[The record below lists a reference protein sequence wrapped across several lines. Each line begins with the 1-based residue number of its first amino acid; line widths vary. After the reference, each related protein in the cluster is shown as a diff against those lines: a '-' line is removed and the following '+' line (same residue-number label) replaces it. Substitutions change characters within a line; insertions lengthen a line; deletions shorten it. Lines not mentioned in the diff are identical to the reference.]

1 MVCEKV
7 RSTARTQRFLGT
19 RSGSRLDDFEQL
31 IGGAG
36 VAAMRVEVGRH
47 SIDPRDVAGVTRGA
61 GARGLELTVHC
72 FPPKKVR
79 PDRAMTPC

>member
-7 RSTARTQRFLGT
+7 CLDCSHLRFLGT

>member
-1 MVCEKV
+1 M
-7 RSTARTQRFLGT
+7 
-19 RSGSRLDDFEQL
+19 

-79 PDRAMTPC
+79 PDRAMTPY

>member
-1 MVCEKV
+1 
-7 RSTARTQRFLGT
+7 
-19 RSGSRLDDFEQL
+19 L